1 MKNFAII
8 FCLFFFSSLAIN
20 GQNSDQIIAKANGF
34 SFTLSDLNPIELRKS
49 FEQMNSAI
57 ADKRKIALEEVI
69 GEMLIEKEANS
80 RKILADNL
88 LNIEVYRKVLNPT
101 EIQIKALFEE
111 NKAQLGNTKLEEIRG
126 RLVKFLRQQSEQKA
140 LLAYIARLKTKY
152 KPVYIVDVNSLK
164 LKPTDTLATINTT
177 QILASKFEE
186 KMNLSLFDFKMT
198 LYEQAKN
205 SIEQTAYAKFVIA
218 EATTQNISSEDYLR
232 REISD
237 KMVEYTDPER
247 NRLQAFVQDKLFQK
261 YKFEFLL
268 KQPVAPVQKI
278 DTTNAFSKGNQ
289 NARVTI
295 VMFTDFQ
302 CPSCSAIHPILQ
314 EVMNE
319 YGENIRFVVRNFP
332 LVTLHNNAFK
342 AAQAA
347 QAARTQG
354 KFLEYIDILYKNQE
368 KLDVVS
374 LKKYASDLKLDRKQ
388 FDLELDSKKYEE
400 IVKKDLADGIFY
412 GVGSTPTVFIN
423 GVKLRELSAESFK
436 NAIENGLK

>member
-1 MKNFAII
+1 MKNFIII
-8 FCLFFFSSLAIN
+8 FCFLFLASIAIR
-20 GQNSDQIIAKANGF
+20 GQNTDQIIARANGF
-34 SFTLSDLNPIELRKS
+34 SFTINDLNPNELRIS

-57 ADKRKIALEEVI
+57 AEKRKMALEEVI
-69 GEMLIEKEANS
+69 GEMLIETEANS

-88 LNIEVYRKVLNPT
+88 LNIEVYRKILNPT
-101 EIQIKALFEE
+101 ETQIKALFEE
-111 NKAQLGNTKLEEIRG
+111 NKAQLGNTKLEDIRG
-126 RLVKFLRQQSEQKA
+126 RLVKYLRQQSEQKA
-140 LLAYIARLKTKY
+140 LLVYIAKLKTKY
-152 KPVYIVDVNSLK
+152 KPVYIADVNSPK
-164 LKPTDTLATINTT
+164 LKPTDALATINTT
-177 QILASKFEE
+177 QILVSKFEE

-205 SIEQTAYAKFVIA
+205 SIQQTAYAKFVIA
-218 EATTQNISSEDYLR
+218 ESASQNISSEDYLR

-278 DTTNAFSKGNQ
+278 ETTNAFSKGNQ
-289 NARVTI
+289 NARVTV

-314 EVMNE
+314 EVINE
-319 YGENIRFVVRNFP
+319 YGENVRFVVRNFP

-354 KFLEYIDILYKNQE
+354 KFLEYIDILYKNQD

-374 LKKYASDLKLDRKQ
+374 LKTYASDLKLNRKQ
-388 FDLELDSKKYEE
+388 FDLELDSRKHEE

-412 GVGSTPTVFIN
+412 GVNSTPTVFIN
-423 GVKLRELSAESFK
+423 GVKLRELSSESFK
-436 NAIENGLK
+436 IAIENGLK